1 MGVVPVL
8 VRARP
13 QKAVLQV
20 GGRVARGVLID
31 VVVLWVGGHELR
43 GFSCI
48 GITANSSI
56 TFTRDS

>member
-1 MGVVPVL
+1 MGVVPEL

-13 QKAVLQV
+13 QKAELQV
-20 GGRVARGVLID
+20 GGRVARGRVIHI
-31 VVVLWVGGHELR
+31 VVLRVGGHELR